1 MLRLYTKCKYIASFR
16 TISPEMDPLR
26 LGFGWT
32 IEDLDNTD
40 ALPDENTMRLV
51 NSRMNVKFV
60 SNYRTQTIFVLEAQ
74 VLKALSGG
82 RIMSRSEIEKQ
93 TGLSRARTLS
103 ALESLL
109 SRNAIMKQGTGH
121 ATKYERA

>member
-1 MLRLYTKCKYIASFR
+1 MLRNPIVAEVFLKLDYI
-16 TISPEMDPLR
+16 EK
-26 LGFGWT
+26 FGT
-32 IEDLDNTD
+32 GIARIRRAYRDSINQPVFDIRGGVVAV
-40 ALPDENTMRLV
+40 ALPVTDTFEG
-51 NSRMNVKFV
+51 SGE
-60 SNYRTQTIFVLEAQ
+60 EAQ

-109 SRNAIMKQGTGH
+109 SRNAIMKQGTGR

>member
-60 SNYRTQTIFVLEAQ
+60 SNYRTQIRRKPFA
-74 VLKALSGG
+74 SGSKPYANG
-82 RIMSRSEIEKQ
+82 FRLRGPGS
-93 TGLSRARTLS
+93 
-103 ALESLL
+103 
-109 SRNAIMKQGTGH
+109 
-121 ATKYERA
+121 